1 MLNIT
6 QLIQEELEAGFVAHV
21 PGGIA
26 ELKQQFERTAV
37 GKLGVAI
44 AEGRSPRLVVDSSI
58 SNVTSNTIIPNHMML
73 PPISDILF
81 CAPTEMAQQQVIQL
95 TFDVSKAH
103 RRILI
108 DLQDG
113 GMLCFH
119 ANGQLYRYITSG
131 WNWGRVAGLMVRTTH
146 SLLAYGHVLWQ
157 YVDDLLAWLDKV
169 SCPRW
174 ASLLVILFLILGVP
188 MSWHKAALACE
199 VDWIGW
205 RISVSAWSISVPP
218 EKLAKI
224 IEQVDRIAKLAKVS
238 VKDLQSLIGRLLW
251 PTSAWHYLRPLLIP
265 LYRALHQ
272 IPTTIVGMEHVIF
285 QSLALVSK
293 LSPSLTL
300 TQDLTHDHQ
309 SLCRNVKL
317 MRVANTNMHS
327 LEDIHKMYLKSRR
340 VLGGHSGS
348 FLHLPGL

>member
-1 MLNIT
+1 M
-6 QLIQEELEAGFVAHV
+6 
-21 PGGIA
+21 
-26 ELKQQFERTAV
+26 
-37 GKLGVAI
+37 
-44 AEGRSPRLVVDSSI
+44 
-58 SNVTSNTIIPNHMML
+58 
-73 PPISDILF
+73 
-81 CAPTEMAQQQVIQL
+81 
-95 TFDVSKAH
+95 
-103 RRILI
+103 
-108 DLQDG
+108 
-113 GMLCFH
+113 
-119 ANGQLYRYITSG
+119 
-131 WNWGRVAGLMVRTTH
+131 
-146 SLLAYGHVLWQ
+146 
-157 YVDDLLAWLDKV
+157 
-169 SCPRW
+169 
-174 ASLLVILFLILGVP
+174 
-188 MSWHKAALACE
+188 
-199 VDWIGW
+199 
-205 RISVSAWSISVPP
+205 SAWSISVPP

-317 MRVANTNMHS
+317 MRVANTNVHS
-327 LEDIHKMYLKSRR
+327 VEDIHKMYLKSRR